1 MIFRR
6 KDYFKKEPSRKS
18 HKIYIICEG
27 KGTEPDY
34 FGFFEGLSTNLQ
46 IITIPP
52 ENGTDPLKLMEL
64 ACKVLLGDERK
75 YTVDYAQH
83 DRVWFVVDTDTW
95 EKEGKIAPLRKFC
108 QDRNDEIQEKYDEVK
123 TYSAWNVAQS
133 NPCFEIWLYYH
144 FYEEKPLDENVEP
157 CPSFK
162 DFVGKSI
169 AGGYD
174 YGRDQIYLSDAIR
187 NAESNFSEDKGS
199 LALYTSEMFRLG
211 KEIYGF
217 VSVDLEKL
225 KNKLR

>member
-1 MIFRR
+1 M
-6 KDYFKKEPSRKS
+6 
-18 HKIYIICEG
+18 
-27 KGTEPDY
+27 
-34 FGFFEGLSTNLQ
+34 
-46 IITIPP
+46 
-52 ENGTDPLKLMEL
+52 
-64 ACKVLLGDERK
+64 LLGDERK

-199 LALYTSEMFRLG
+199 PALYTSEMFRLG